1 MSALLAAF
9 ALALAAPASEEP
21 RVLSNGWFYGEAGN
35 GCRAARQLPDGT
47 RLIMNLTRWNDLSD
61 SLVLSRPGLTPL
73 WSEPGHPSGRTEAQE
88 REDGEAYYHLTIRI
102 DGRTLPTTPTNA
114 MLLDFQDRPGPSYRF
129 GLRQQPFLAALAR
142 GRRLELLHR
151 GRSLATFPIA
161 GSREMARR
169 MTACVSRRARL

>member
-1 MSALLAAF
+1 MSVLFAAF
-9 ALALAAPASEEP
+9 TLALAPPEEP
-21 RVLSNGWFYGEAGN
+21 RVLPNGWFYGEAGN
-35 GCRAARQLPDGT
+35 GCRAARQLADGT

-61 SLVLSRPGLTPL
+61 SLILSRPGLVPL

-88 REDGEAYYHLTIRI
+88 RADGEANYHLSIRI
-102 DGRTLPTTPTNA
+102 DGRALPDTPMNS

-151 GRSLATFPIA
+151 GRVLATFRIS
-161 GSREMARR
+161 GSRDMARR
-169 MTACVSRRARL
+169 MTACVARRARL